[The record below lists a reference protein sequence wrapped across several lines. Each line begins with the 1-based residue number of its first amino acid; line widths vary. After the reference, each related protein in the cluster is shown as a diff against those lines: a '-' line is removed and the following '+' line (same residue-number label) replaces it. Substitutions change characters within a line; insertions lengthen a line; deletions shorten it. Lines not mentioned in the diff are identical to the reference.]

1 MKGYR
6 CVLGLIIGV
15 LVSGLQSG
23 RAQDVLGH
31 SGTPPRTSLPQ
42 SPTSITTDNPLRGAD
57 SVRGT
62 ITVIVST
69 RQGFVLAADSRA
81 THSNGTHT
89 DDAQKLFAIG
99 NRAACVI
106 AGLVQTGLGEQ
117 GFYVRDAMATNLN
130 MLSENSNQTH
140 TVNDAWSVTR
150 YFLQT
155 FSGMVGVLEH
165 RPDGI
170 IPAGNVGEVSAVS
183 IDDSGKAQWITFYV
197 PVDIVADRPNDYVV
211 ATSMPVV
218 LYRPMDLGLRFD
230 VGVLGQPEIAWKML
244 RANTVGTDQFS
255 QTPIMKKYYFMK
267 RQARLD
273 SFSLLDATDLARVL
287 VQATETQ
294 APVEAGVGGPIDIA
308 TLTTEGV
315 KWVQKKTVATEPSPR
330 FRIRFSDMTL
340 PSGTSFDGI
349 ECLSCTIPD
358 GAVYWYRGQGDANFI
373 DLKFQGRCSLVFGP
387 DAVRT
392 RPETVQKLKDAFRA
406 KCSMSGGG

>member
-230 VGVLGQPEIAWKML
+230 VGLRTTRNCLEDASCQHRGYRPILPNANHEEVLLHEEASAIGFVQPRSMRQIWQGFSCRLLKRKLRWK
-244 RANTVGTDQFS
+244 RES
-255 QTPIMKKYYFMK
+255 
-267 RQARLD
+267 
-273 SFSLLDATDLARVL
+273 
-287 VQATETQ
+287 
-294 APVEAGVGGPIDIA
+294 AG
-308 TLTTEGV
+308 
-315 KWVQKKTVATEPSPR
+315 R
-330 FRIRFSDMTL
+330 
-340 PSGTSFDGI
+340 
-349 ECLSCTIPD
+349 
-358 GAVYWYRGQGDANFI
+358 
-373 DLKFQGRCSLVFGP
+373 
-387 DAVRT
+387 
-392 RPETVQKLKDAFRA
+392 
-406 KCSMSGGG
+406 